1 MKIRLGKTFLEEVKI
16 RSGGIQDERTEVLTT
31 VLLKGLRTKTG
42 VTVEVTEHELN
53 HLIDECEWYVYNNS
67 PEDSGDDRKN
77 FNNLRNQ
84 LKSLKKVQEKG
95 N

>member
-1 MKIRLGKTFLEEVKI
+1 MKIRLGKAFLQEVQI
-16 RSGGIQDERTEVLTT
+16 RSGGIQDERSEVLTAL
-31 VLLKGLRTKTG
+31 LLKGSPTKTG
-42 VTVEVTEHELN
+42 ITVEVTEHELN